1 MLMTCVI
8 TVKYVFIVEYA
19 DGHCL
24 LVLLRCKIRF
34 IFIIFP
40 FSVMLEPN
48 GHCVNM
54 TVFCIIALFLCYLP
68 LCLFVFFYSVSF
80 T

>member
-8 TVKYVFIVEYA
+8 IIKYVFIVEYA

-24 LVLLRCKIRF
+24 LVLLRFKIRF
-34 IFIIFP
+34 IFISFP
-40 FSVMLEPN
+40 FSVMLEPI

-54 TVFCIIALFLCYLP
+54 TAFCIIGMFLYYVPVC
-68 LCLFVFFYSVSF
+68 FYSVSF

>member
-8 TVKYVFIVEYA
+8 IIKYVFIVEYA

-34 IFIIFP
+34 FVIIFP
-40 FSVMLEPN
+40 FLMTLEPN

-54 TVFCIIALFLCYLP
+54 THSVLLPCFHITFLCFV
-68 LCLFVFFYSVSF
+68 LFF
-80 T
+80 